1 LSQENQSCLR
11 FSLEES
17 LWFRKGQEVE
27 ELVSISLDPDI
38 TIQEN
43 DQYVTIR
50 GSLELTGE
58 YKSYEPNNENEDEG
72 VTSQKFV
79 ERVDAQEGGTC
90 EFSHRFPVDITIP
103 NNRIQS
109 IYDID
114 VLVESFDYSIP
125 ERSCLKLAAD
135 LTISGLYG
143 TEQQQQKEQQPQDE
157 AVEIEVISRTDLE
170 NVEEDAEEIEVELAS
185 VQSSYQDNFLFEA
198 EARKPQEEEE
208 SVEILPKFPTFN
220 YQPQEDVEEESTQP
234 SWEYEEARSE
244 SNQPSWEYEEARS
257 ESNQPSWEYEE
268 ARSESNQPSWEYEE
282 ARTESNQP
290 SLDFEEARTESNQP
304 SLDFEEVKNE
314 PKQPSWNF
322 KQARS
327 EGSQPEAAPQQVT
340 EVEPA
345 PTPTVQFEEEAHE
358 VEESSS
364 HEEAPPKNVKKKKA
378 PKKKSMT
385 LTEFF
390 ARKDESSAQAKVKVC
405 IVQKGDT
412 VNSVAD
418 RYDVSIQNLLRVN
431 NLELSQDIFEGQVLY
446 IPSSMAKK

>member
-27 ELVSISLDPDI
+27 ELISISLDPDI

-50 GSLELTGE
+50 GSLQLSGE
-58 YKSYEPNNENEDEG
+58 YKSYEASEVSEEDG

-79 ERVDAQEGGTC
+79 ERVAELEEAGSC

-125 ERSCLKLAAD
+125 ERSCIKLSAE

-143 TEQQQQKEQQPQDE
+143 NEQVEQQQQEEEQE
-157 AVEIEVISRTDLE
+157 FEVLHRY
-170 NVEEDAEEIEVELAS
+170 EEEEVEVEQPA
-185 VQSSYQDNFLFEA
+185 VHSSFENNFLFEA

-208 SVEILPKFPTFN
+208 PVEILPNFPTFN
-220 YQPQEDVEEESTQP
+220 YHPQVEEEEEEEEETE
-234 SWEYEEARSE
+234 EYSPA
-244 SNQPSWEYEEARS
+244 
-257 ESNQPSWEYEE
+257 
-268 ARSESNQPSWEYEE
+268 
-282 ARTESNQP
+282 
-290 SLDFEEARTESNQP
+290 
-304 SLDFEEVKNE
+304 
-314 PKQPSWNF
+314 WNL
-322 KQARS
+322 QEARS
-327 EGSQPEAAPQQVT
+327 EGSHPEAVETTAEVIVVKDHAPQHHEEIIVA
-340 EVEPA
+340 EVE
-345 PTPTVQFEEEAHE
+345 VS
-358 VEESSS
+358 EESSS
-364 HEEAPPKNVKKKKA
+364 SSSEEQPKAVKKKKA
-378 PKKKSMT
+378 AKKKSMT

-390 ARKDESSAQAKVKVC
+390 ARKDERTGQTKLKVC

-412 VNSVAD
+412 VASLAD
-418 RYDVSIQNLLRVN
+418 RYDVSVPNLLRVN
-431 NLELSQDIFEGQVLY
+431 NLDLNQDVSVGQVLY
-446 IPSSMAKK
+446 IPGTLAKN

>member
-58 YKSYEPNNENEDEG
+58 YKSYETNNESEEEG
-72 VTSQKFV
+72 VVSQKFV
-79 ERVDAQEGGTC
+79 ERVDAREEGTC

-125 ERSCLKLAAD
+125 ERSCLKLAAE

-143 TEQQQQKEQQPQDE
+143 TDQLQQPQE
-157 AVEIEVISRTDLE
+157 EV
-170 NVEEDAEEIEVELAS
+170 EEIEVVHRAELENADEEVEEVEVELET
-185 VQSSYQDNFLFEA
+185 VQSNYQDNFLFEA
-198 EARKPQEEEE
+198 EARKPQEEE
-208 SVEILPKFPTFN
+208 SVEVLPKFPTFN
-220 YQPQEDVEEESTQP
+220 YQPQEEMEEEENEPAWELQAARNEESQP
-234 SWEYEEARSE
+234 SWNIQEVKNAENQPSLNIQEEKSEESQPAWILQEARSE
-244 SNQPSWEYEEARS
+244 AGVPGPEDAEEIVS
-257 ESNQPSWEYEE
+257 EAEQAPAGQVE
-268 ARSESNQPSWEYEE
+268 
-282 ARTESNQP
+282 
-290 SLDFEEARTESNQP
+290 
-304 SLDFEEVKNE
+304 EEVH
-314 PKQPSWNF
+314 Q
-322 KQARS
+322 
-327 EGSQPEAAPQQVT
+327 
-340 EVEPA
+340 
-345 PTPTVQFEEEAHE
+345 

-364 HEEAPPKNVKKKKA
+364 AHEEPPPKNVKKKKA
-378 PKKKSMT
+378 AKKKSMT

-390 ARKDESSAQAKVKVC
+390 ARKDESTEQARVKIC

-418 RYDVSIQNLLRVN
+418 RYDVSVQNLLRVN
-431 NLELSQDIFEGQVLY
+431 NLEINQDVYEGQVLY
-446 IPSSMAKK
+446 IPSSFAKK

>member
-1 LSQENQSCLR
+1 
-11 FSLEES
+11 LEES

-58 YKSYEPNNENEDEG
+58 YKSYEPTNENEDEE

-79 ERVDAQEGGTC
+79 ERVDAREGGNC

-125 ERSCLKLAAD
+125 ERSCLKLAAE

-143 TEQQQQKEQQPQDE
+143 IEQQQKQQQQPQE
-157 AVEIEVISRTDLE
+157 EVVELELIPRSEIEFF
-170 NVEEDAEEIEVELAS
+170 EEDDEEIEVELAS

-198 EARKPQEEEE
+198 EARKPQEEDE

-220 YQPQEDVEEESTQP
+220 YQPQEDVEEE
-234 SWEYEEARSE
+234 A
-244 SNQPSWEYEEARS
+244 
-257 ESNQPSWEYEE
+257 
-268 ARSESNQPSWEYEE
+268 
-282 ARTESNQP
+282 NQP
-290 SLDFEEARTESNQP
+290 SLDFVE
-304 SLDFEEVKNE
+304 
-314 PKQPSWNF
+314 
-322 KQARS
+322 ARS
-327 EGSQPEAAPQQVT
+327 ESSKPAWEFEETRSESSKPTWNFQEARSEASQPAKTIQPEVV

-345 PTPTVQFEEEAHE
+345 PPPTAQFEEEVHPA
-358 VEESSS
+358 EESSS
-364 HEEAPPKNVKKKKA
+364 VHEEAPPKNIKKKKA

-418 RYDVSIQNLLRVN
+418 RYDVSVQNLMRIN

-446 IPSSMAKK
+446 IPGSLTKK

>member
-27 ELVSISLDPDI
+27 ELISISLDPDI

-58 YKSYEPNNENEDEG
+58 YKSYEANDVSVEEA

-79 ERVDAQEGGTC
+79 ERVAEREEQGYC

-114 VLVESFDYSIP
+114 VLVESFDYSLP
-125 ERSCLKLAAD
+125 ERSCLKLSAE

-143 TEQQQQKEQQPQDE
+143 NEQVEHQQ
-157 AVEIEVISRTDLE
+157 
-170 NVEEDAEEIEVELAS
+170 EEDLAYEVLHRNEEEEVDIEQPEVHSTYEN
-185 VQSSYQDNFLFEA
+185 NFLFEA

-208 SVEILPKFPTFN
+208 PVEILPKFPTFN
-220 YQPQEDVEEESTQP
+220 YQPQFEEEEVYSPAWNLQ
-234 SWEYEEARSE
+234 EARSE
-244 SNQPSWEYEEARS
+244 ASH
-257 ESNQPSWEYEE
+257 
-268 ARSESNQPSWEYEE
+268 
-282 ARTESNQP
+282 
-290 SLDFEEARTESNQP
+290 
-304 SLDFEEVKNE
+304 
-314 PKQPSWNF
+314 
-322 KQARS
+322 
-327 EGSQPEAAPQQVT
+327 PEAVETTAEVIVVKDTAPHHHEEIIVA
-340 EVEPA
+340 EVED
-345 PTPTVQFEEEAHE
+345 
-358 VEESSS
+358 ESSS
-364 HEEAPPKNVKKKKA
+364 SSSEELPPKSQKKKKA
-378 PKKKSMT
+378 AKKKSMT

-390 ARKDESSAQAKVKVC
+390 ARKDERTAQTKLKVC

-412 VNSVAD
+412 VASVAD
-418 RYDVSIQNLLRVN
+418 RYDVSVPNLLREN
-431 NLELSQDIFEGQVLY
+431 NLELNQDVYEGQVLY
-446 IPSSMAKK
+446 IPVTFAKK